1 MRCKICEKPAVEKFS
16 LPSLKCSGGP
26 INVSGR
32 DIAYYE
38 CQSCHFLFAN
48 HEADYGHQYWD
59 AYDPVVDGRVVETLR
74 LFVFAGGR
82 QGASVLDYGCGKGC
96 AVKSLRELGIDASGA
111 DVNPPPGL
119 TMYELADAPSVDIVT
134 ACEVVEHFTN
144 PLESFQHVRSLA
156 RESFAFQTAYYDP
169 RTCGRDW
176 WYLGPANGHVSLYS
190 EGALKV
196 LAERLGAKKTY
207 NWQGYPG
214 IQAWFF

>member
-1 MRCKICEKPAVEKFS
+1 
-16 LPSLKCSGGP
+16 
-26 INVSGR
+26 
-32 DIAYYE
+32 
-38 CQSCHFLFAN
+38 
-48 HEADYGHQYWD
+48 
-59 AYDPVVDGRVVETLR
+59 
-74 LFVFAGGR
+74 
-82 QGASVLDYGCGKGC
+82 
-96 AVKSLRELGIDASGA
+96 
-111 DVNPPPGL
+111 
-119 TMYELADAPSVDIVT
+119 VT